1 MTRIGRNTATL
12 LAFAAVDGALGWV
25 QLKWLA
31 VHWGA
36 SGMGLFAVLFSLGAV
51 LMLVFSP
58 GLPLL
63 VTRWT
68 AAHGESEHSGE
79 AARVALACSAYA
91 AVTGTAAAL
100 LVFAHPEAAGRWWAA
115 LLPASPSL
123 PWVTLFFA
131 STALRQILF
140 GVWNGQRR
148 MELPAL
154 VDLAQ
159 ILVVTARMFT
169 SPELRLED
177 FFRWNALSSC
187 VATLWCAGMLI
198 PGLLRAAGG
207 SRRQGGSEGLR
218 AYAFWSGLTA
228 VTALGFDYLD
238 RLALASRL
246 STAEVSYFHV
256 PARWLQFLRRLLGQ
270 PLQALF
276 PELARGPLETRR
288 LALGAFVEGYTL
300 LGLGAGLALALSPA
314 AFIHLLTSPEFDRG
328 VPVLKVLALVPPL
341 MGLYAPL
348 TTALRAEGSMR
359 QGAIS
364 DLLWVGIYLLLG
376 AVLIGPMGPVGLA
389 WGQVAASLG
398 SLIWNVQSGHQRGWL
413 QLPAGAL
420 VRQWALA
427 AVTYAACARLPQGE
441 SSLVPAA
448 AGCVLFAI
456 LHRLTGGLSP
466 QSKAQIH
473 PRLPASIRGLT
484 KLLVG

>member
-1 MTRIGRNTATL
+1 MTRVGRNTATL

-31 VHWGA
+31 LHWGA
-36 SGMGLFAVLFSLGAV
+36 SGMGLFAVLYSLGAV
-51 LMLVFSP
+51 LMLVFNL

-79 AARVALACSAYA
+79 AARVALACAAYATFTGA
-91 AVTGTAAAL
+91 AVTL
-100 LVFAHPEAAGRWWAA
+100 LAFAFPQAGGRWWAA
-115 LLPASPSL
+115 LLPASAAL
-123 PWVTLFFA
+123 PWAALFFA
-131 STALRQILF
+131 SAALRQILF

-154 VDLAQ
+154 VDIAQ
-159 ILVVTARMFT
+159 ILVVTVRLFLK
-169 SPELRLED
+169 PELALAD
-177 FFRWNALSSC
+177 FFRWNALSSAA
-187 VATLWCAGMLI
+187 ATAVCAAALL
-198 PGLLRAAGG
+198 PSLLRAA
-207 SRRQGGSEGLR
+207 RAPVREKGSEGLR
-218 AYAFWSGLTA
+218 SYAFWTGLTA

-238 RLALASRL
+238 RLALATRL

-256 PARWLQFLRRLLGQ
+256 PARWLQFLRKLLGQ

-288 LALGAFVEGYTL
+288 AALGAFVEGYTL

-364 DLLWVGIYLLLG
+364 DLLWVGVYLLVG
-376 AVLIGPMGPVGLA
+376 AALIGPLGPTGLA
-389 WGQVAASLG
+389 WGQVAASLA
-398 SLIWNVQSGHQRGWL
+398 SLTWNLQAGRQRGWL
-413 QLPAGAL
+413 HLPAGAL
-420 VRQWALA
+420 IRQWATA
-427 AVTYAACARLPQGE
+427 AAAYALCSRLPQGE
-441 SSLVPAA
+441 SSWIPAI
-448 AGCVLFAI
+448 AGCTVFAL
-456 LHRLTGGLSP
+456 LHRLTGGLSET
-466 QSKAQIH
+466 SRAQIH
-473 PRLPASIRGLT
+473 PRLPGSIRKIT